1 MAAKNIAGTET
12 LHIQTRSLSLAIII
26 ISGSSSAQSVEKLSE
41 QAKHKV
47 TEHKIEEILVTAQKR
62 EENILDVPQAV
73 SAFSQSDLESL
84 QAGAASDL
92 QFHVPNLTYSD
103 TTTGAP
109 NLTIRGVGSAS
120 RFTGADVGVGVH
132 INDVYVNSGSL
143 GGALFDVQ
151 QVLVLRGPQGTLYGR
166 NSTGGAINIITNR
179 PESEFEG
186 YLDVTVGSFDY
197 RSVQGVIN
205 LPISDSARFRLA
217 GYYSESDGHVRNMH
231 SRNHINGDGVYILR
245 PTISLDISDR
255 TTVEI
260 IGNILSQNDDS
271 LGYDKIGCRRDD
283 ESGLG
288 CLADSLGQ
296 DIPNY
301 LASIDGVGLDAAGIV
316 AADPFLDAV
325 NPKSRFETNI
335 DLEPET
341 KNKLTDISI
350 HITHEFDELSLTSIS
365 SVLDLEAEAL
375 RDSDNLV
382 GTTLFAEP
390 VTLSALS
397 SDLTGAPGGNVF
409 GVYDRAFGYN
419 AYEAGSRQ
427 YLQELRLASDSD
439 GSHNFLVG
447 LFYMDFESESRYVQA
462 TTGLDAYGE
471 VLSEFGIAS
480 KPQFIYDENDGST
493 VKSFAGFGEYYYQHT
508 PELKFTVG
516 ARLTRD
522 EKQIKHRR
530 LAFSRSADEPLA
542 GTGIDDA
549 MTFKAFT
556 GRLVVDWSPELSYTD
571 STLVYASLSKG
582 FRAGGFNPPGDFTE
596 SPTYDPEDLYSLEIG
611 TKNTFFG
618 SSGQMSLTAFVY
630 DYRNFQASHD
640 FVFNVD
646 AEVWGLEGEYE
657 QYWTDNLSTNMA
669 FSYLHTN
676 VKSGSA
682 INPRDPTAGNRDFVA
697 LGDIQ
702 AANCIVDRALF
713 ESPVPEGG
721 FGGDPFYLARNL
733 LLCDTAELEAGLQTD
748 LAGKEFPNAPE
759 WTASVGVQ
767 YLKSFSKSAYVLARL
782 DYYWQSKFYGRI
794 FNDGA
799 DEVDVW
805 NVLNAF
811 LQLGS
816 SEAQSYYIRFSASN
830 LLNKEFTTGMKLR
843 GRNEGL
849 GTELFSLEPR
859 SFKATV
865 GYQF

>member
-1 MAAKNIAGTET
+1 LRIHTT
-12 LHIQTRSLSLAIII
+12 PLLLAIIVT
-26 ISGSSSAQSVEKLSE
+26 SNSSIAQSLEKVA
-41 QAKHKV
+41 QQTNRKV
-47 TEHKIEEILVTAQKR
+47 TEQRIEEILVTAQKR
-62 EENILDVPQAV
+62 EESILDVPQAV

-179 PESEFEG
+179 PESEFQG
-186 YLDVTVGSFDY
+186 YLDVTTGSFDY

-205 LPISDSARFRLA
+205 FPISDSARFRLA
-217 GYYSESDGHVRNMH
+217 GYYSESDGYVRNIH
-231 SRNHINGDGVYILR
+231 SSNYINGDGVYILR
-245 PTISLDISDR
+245 PTLSLDISDR

-260 IGNILSQNDDS
+260 IGNFLSQDDDS
-271 LGYDKIGCRRDD
+271 LGYDKIGCSRDD
-283 ESGLG
+283 DSGLG
-288 CLADSLGQ
+288 CLADNLGQ

-316 AADPFLDAV
+316 TVDPFLDAV

-341 KNKLTDISI
+341 KNKLADISI
-350 HITHEFDELSLTSIS
+350 QITHEFDELSLTSIS
-365 SVLDLEAEAL
+365 SVLDLDAEAL

-382 GTTLFAEP
+382 GTTSFAEP

-397 SDLTGAPGGNVF
+397 SGLSGAPGGNVF

-427 YLQELRLASDSD
+427 YLQELRLASDSY

-447 LFYMDFESESRYVQA
+447 LFYMDFESDSRYIQA

-471 VLSEFGIAS
+471 VLSGFGVPS
-480 KPQFIYDENDGST
+480 KPPFIYDENDGST
-493 VKSFAGFGEYYYQHT
+493 VKSFAGFGEYYYQYT

-530 LAFSRSADEPLA
+530 LAFSRRAEEPIP
-542 GTGIDDA
+542 GNSIDDDT
-549 MTFKAFT
+549 TFKAFT

-582 FRAGGFNPPGDFTE
+582 FRAGGFNPPGTSSE
-596 SPTYDPEDLYSLEIG
+596 SPTYDSEDLYSLEIG
-611 TKNTFFG
+611 TKNMFFG
-618 SSGQMSLTAFVY
+618 SRGQMNLTAFAY
-630 DYRNFQASHD
+630 DYRNFQASHS

-646 AEVWGLEGEYE
+646 AEVWGLEGEYK
-657 QYWTDNLSTNMA
+657 QYLTRNLSTNIA
-669 FSYLHTN
+669 FSYLHTK
-676 VKSGSA
+676 VQSGRA

-702 AANCIVDRALF
+702 AANCVVDRVLF
-713 ESPVPEGG
+713 ESPVSEGG
-721 FGGDPFYLARNL
+721 FGGDPFYLARQL
-733 LLCDTAELEAGLQTD
+733 LLCDAADLVSGLETD
-748 LAGKEFPNAPE
+748 LEGKEFPNSPE
-759 WTASVGVQ
+759 WTASVGAQ
-767 YLKSFSKSAYVLARL
+767 YLKSFSKSRYVLARL

-816 SEAQSYYIRFSASN
+816 SEAQSYYLRLSASN

-859 SFKATV
+859 SFKATL
-865 GYQF
+865 GYKF